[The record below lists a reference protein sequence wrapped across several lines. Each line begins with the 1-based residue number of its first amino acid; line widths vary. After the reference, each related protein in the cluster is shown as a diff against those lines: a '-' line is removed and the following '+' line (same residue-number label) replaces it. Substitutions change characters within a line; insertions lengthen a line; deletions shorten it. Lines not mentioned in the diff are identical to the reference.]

1 LTITAGEPGRMDMSR
16 RVIYLIAV
24 AAALGCASASAKS
37 GPHKAAN
44 LITADEI
51 AGTNTTTA
59 YEAVEKLRPAFL
71 HSHGTDLSR
80 SDTGLPDVYLGVARY
95 GDVNSLRNIP
105 ATEVL
110 EIRFYK
116 GAEAAT
122 KFGMQNPTGINGVI
136 EVTLKH

>member
-1 LTITAGEPGRMDMSR
+1 MSSR
-16 RVIYLIAV
+16 AFYLVAV
-24 AAALGCASASAKS
+24 AASLACASASTKS
-37 GPHKAAN
+37 GAHKAAN
-44 LITADEI
+44 LITAEEI
-51 AGTNTTTA
+51 AGTNTTNA

-80 SDTGLPDVYLGVARY
+80 NDTGLPDVYLGVARY

-105 ATEVL
+105 AMEVL

>member
-1 LTITAGEPGRMDMSR
+1 MSSR
-16 RVIYLIAV
+16 ALFLIAV
-24 AAALGCASASAKS
+24 AATLGCASASTKS
-37 GPHKAAN
+37 GPHRAAN
-44 LITADEI
+44 LITAEEI
-51 AGTNTTTA
+51 AGTNTTNA
-59 YEAVEKLRPAFL
+59 FEAVEKLHPDFL
-71 HSHGTDLSR
+71 HSHGADLSG
-80 SDTGLPDVYLGVARY
+80 SDSGLPDVYLGAARY

-105 ATEVL
+105 ATDVL

>member
-1 LTITAGEPGRMDMSR
+1 MSSR
-16 RVIYLIAV
+16 AVYLVAV
-24 AAALGCASASAKS
+24 AATLGCASAKS
-37 GPHKAAN
+37 GPHRAAN
-44 LITADEI
+44 LITAEEI
-51 AGTNTTTA
+51 AGTNTTNA
-59 YEAVEKLRPAFL
+59 FEAVEKLRPDFL
-71 HSHGTDLSR
+71 HSHGTNLSR
-80 SDTGLPDVYLGVARY
+80 SDSGLADVYLGVARY

-105 ATEVL
+105 ANEVQ

>member
-1 LTITAGEPGRMDMSR
+1 MSSRML
-16 RVIYLIAV
+16 YLVAV
-24 AAALGCASASAKS
+24 SVSLACASAGANS
-37 GPHKAAN
+37 GAHRGAN

-51 AGTNTTTA
+51 ASTNTTNA

-105 ATEVL
+105 AMEVL

>member
-1 LTITAGEPGRMDMSR
+1 MSSR
-16 RVIYLIAV
+16 AFYLAAV
-24 AAALGCASASAKS
+24 AATLACASATAKS
-37 GPHKAAN
+37 GPHRAAN
-44 LITADEI
+44 LITAEEI
-51 AGTNTTTA
+51 AGTSTSNA
-59 YEAVEKLRPAFL
+59 FEAVEKLRPDFL
-71 HSHGTDLSR
+71 HSHGTNLSR
-80 SDTGLPDVYLGVARY
+80 SDSGLPDVYLGVARY

-105 ATEVL
+105 AMEVL

>member
-1 LTITAGEPGRMDMSR
+1 MDMSR
-16 RVIYLIAV
+16 RAIYLIAV
-24 AAALGCASASAKS
+24 AAAFGCASASAKS

-80 SDTGLPDVYLGVARY
+80 TDSGLADVYVGVARY

-105 ATEVL
+105 AMEVL

>member
-1 LTITAGEPGRMDMSR
+1 LTVTIGEHGRTQVSR
-16 RVIYLIAV
+16 RAFYLIAF
-24 AAALGCASASAKS
+24 AATLGCASASAKP
-37 GPHKAAN
+37 GPHRAAN

-51 AGTNTTTA
+51 AGTNTTNA
-59 YEAVEKLRPAFL
+59 FEAVEKLRPDFL
-71 HSHGTDLSR
+71 RSHGTDLSR
-80 SDTGLPDVYLGVARY
+80 SDSGLPDVYLGVARY

-105 ATEVL
+105 AMEVL
-110 EIRFYK
+110 EIHFYK

>member
-1 LTITAGEPGRMDMSR
+1 MSSR
-16 RVIYLIAV
+16 AIYLIAV
-24 AAALGCASASAKS
+24 AATVGCASASAKS
-37 GPHKAAN
+37 GPHTAAN
-44 LITADEI
+44 LITAEEI
-51 AGTNTTTA
+51 AGTYATNA

-71 HSHGTDLSR
+71 HSRGTDLSR
-80 SDTGLPDVYLGVARY
+80 DDTGLADVYVGVTRY

-105 ATEVL
+105 AAEVR